1 MNKLITILAYTLWIT
16 LIALFVFVVI
26 WLMIQQEYITALFL
40 ELIVIAM
47 GLSLLILEKLD
58 ETHKT

>member
-26 WLMIQQEYITALFL
+26 WLMIHQEYITALFL

-47 GLSLLILEKLD
+47 GYIIIKLEEIEKNL
-58 ETHKT
+58 

>member
-26 WLMIQQEYITALFL
+26 WLLIHQEYITALFL
-40 ELIVIAM
+40 EGIVIAM

-58 ETHKT
+58 ETR

>member
-26 WLMIQQEYITALFL
+26 WLMIHQEYITALFL
-40 ELIVIAM
+40 EAIVIVI
-47 GLSLLILEKLD
+47 GVLILILEKLD
-58 ETHKT
+58 ETR